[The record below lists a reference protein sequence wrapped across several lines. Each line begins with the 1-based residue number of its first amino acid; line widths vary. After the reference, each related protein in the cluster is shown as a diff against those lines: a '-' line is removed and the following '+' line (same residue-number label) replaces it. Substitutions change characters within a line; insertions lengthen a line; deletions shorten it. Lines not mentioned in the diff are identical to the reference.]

1 VPTVLLLTAE
11 SLPHEDLDTAL
22 LAESLTQRGV
32 RATVLVWSRTD
43 DWPID
48 AELAVVR
55 TTWDYTFRR
64 DEFLEVLEASP
75 VRVANPT
82 AVLRWN
88 SHKGYLVELAD
99 AGVPVVPG
107 VLLRRGDTAELPE
120 LDAAQIIVKPTVA
133 AGSRGV
139 GLFDAGARE
148 AAGHLADLL
157 SRGDA
162 LVQAFEPSVRDGERS
177 LIYLGGRYS
186 HAVRKVP
193 AAGDFRVQTR
203 YGASN
208 LPHHATLAEQ
218 AVAQV
223 ALDTVSSTMAA
234 TLLYARVDLVGSAG
248 APLVMELELI
258 EPELFL
264 PMAPGSADR
273 LADAIIASL

>member
-1 VPTVLLLTAE
+1 VLLLTAE

-22 LAESLTQRGV
+22 LAEALTQRGV
-32 RATVLVWSRTD
+32 RPTVLVWSRTEG
-43 DWPID
+43 WPAD
-48 AELAVVR
+48 ADLAVVR

-64 DEFLEVLEASP
+64 DEFLDVLEGAP
-75 VRVANPT
+75 VRVANPV

-107 VLLRRGDTAELPE
+107 VLLRRGDPADLPHI
-120 LDAAQIIVKPTVA
+120 DAAQIIVKPTVA

-139 GLFDAGARE
+139 GLFSAGAP
-148 AAGHLADLL
+148 AAAAHLAELL
-157 SRGDA
+157 SCGDA
-162 LVQAFEPSVRDGERS
+162 LVQAFEPSVHDGERS
-177 LIYLGGRYS
+177 LIYLGGQYS

-193 AAGDFRVQTR
+193 AVGDFRVQTR
-203 YGASN
+203 YGAIN
-208 LPHHATLAEQ
+208 LAHQATVAER
-218 AVAQV
+218 AVAQR
-223 ALDTVSSTMAA
+223 ALDTVSATMAV
-234 TLLYARVDLVGSAG
+234 TLLYARVDLVGSAD

-273 LADAIIASL
+273 LADAIGALL